1 MRDLIIILPSS
12 RYPSSK
18 IKKNLF
24 NKLIDY
30 NIKYQIFQSKFQK
43 NNKYDFPIL
52 KNHTYYFL
60 KGYHIEIFKTLKKLN
75 NKIIYEPLD
84 CDWRDSDYKEK
95 FDYLFKIVDHIIFN
109 NNFVK
114 DLFNLNKKSTTIYH
128 EYDTRFSLNNKLS
141 DSLYY
146 IGTKNKVS
154 LDDKTFK
161 KYNIVNITNFNS
173 IIENNICYRGI
184 HLDFVLPD
192 NNQYTIHTTTKL
204 ATALYSKSIFICN
217 KIPLY
222 LDILGDEY
230 EFYFKDDLTDLDIII
245 KKAKNVINNEVE
257 YNNYLKT
264 QSKYLNYFNPDTII
278 SKYYELFKI
287 LCESK

>member
-1 MRDLIIILPSS
+1 MRDLIIILGSS
-12 RYPSSK
+12 RYNSSK

-24 NKLIDY
+24 DKLKDY
-30 NIKYQIFQSKFQK
+30 NIKYQIFQFKFQE
-43 NNKYDFPIL
+43 NNKYDLPIL

-60 KGYHIEIFKTLKKLN
+60 KGYNIEIFKTLKKLN

-84 CDWRDSDYKEK
+84 YHWIDSDYKEK

-173 IIENNICYRGI
+173 IIKNNICYRGI

>member
-1 MRDLIIILPSS
+1 MRDLIIILGSS
-12 RYPSSK
+12 RYNSSK

-24 NKLIDY
+24 DKLKDY
-30 NIKYQIFQSKFQK
+30 NIKYQIFQFKFQK
-43 NNKYDFPIL
+43 NNKYGLSIL

-60 KGYHIEIFKTLKKLN
+60 KGYDIEIFKTLKKLN

-84 CDWRDSDYKEK
+84 CHWRDSDYKEK

-146 IGTKNKVS
+146 IGTKEKVS

-161 KYNIVNITNFNS
+161 KYNIVNINNFNS
-173 IIENNICYRGI
+173 IIKNNICYRGI

-287 LCESK
+287 LCGSK

>member
-24 NKLIDY
+24 DKLKDY

-43 NNKYDFPIL
+43 NNKYDLPIL

-60 KGYHIEIFKTLKKLN
+60 KGYNIEIFKTLKKLN

-84 CDWRDSDYKEK
+84 CHSRDSDYKEK

-173 IIENNICYRGI
+173 IIKNNICYRGI